1 MVTQSSRPITDLI
14 EPPLMAV
21 DMNAPAHVT
30 IRRLEEE
37 GNHTAIVT
45 DGGKPVGLIRLSTA
59 RNEVTEDKTVGQL
72 TIEPLVA
79 VLLDTATID
88 DAIRMNTADMDRL
101 PVVNADGML
110 IGELPRTKIA
120 AIGLHAGDEV
130 AVVAQT
136 LGTDVPMTVKQGQEV
151 VGSDGGHI
159 GMVKDVVVEVNTGRV
174 GHIVVQEGRIFKK
187 DVKVPVDLIDPREM
201 DESVHLKVD
210 KQDIDRLGDM
220 NPDR

>member
-21 DMNAPAHVT
+21 DTNAPAHITV
-30 IRRLEEE
+30 RRLEEE

-45 DGGKPVGLIRLSTA
+45 EGGKPVGIIRLATA
-59 RNEVTEDKTVGQL
+59 RAEATEDKLVGHL
-72 TIEPLVA
+72 TMEPLTA
-79 VLLDTATID
+79 VLPDTATID

-120 AIGLHAGDEV
+120 AIGLHEGDEV

-136 LGTDVPMTVKQGQEV
+136 LGEDVPMTIKQDQEV

-159 GMVKDVVVEVNTGRV
+159 VT
-174 GHIVVQEGRIFKK
+174 
-187 DVKVPVDLIDPREM
+187 
-201 DESVHLKVD
+201 
-210 KQDIDRLGDM
+210 
-220 NPDR
+220 